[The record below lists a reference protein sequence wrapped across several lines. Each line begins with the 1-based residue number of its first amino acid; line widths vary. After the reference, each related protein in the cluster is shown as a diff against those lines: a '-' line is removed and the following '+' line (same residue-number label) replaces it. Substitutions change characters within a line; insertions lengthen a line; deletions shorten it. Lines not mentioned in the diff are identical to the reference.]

1 MNLVKPNSL
10 VIVFILLLSATAQGR
25 NYKMAGCGLG
35 SQIIK
40 DDGIV
45 QVFAATTN
53 NTSSNQTFGITSGTS
68 NCVTANQQ
76 AKLNQQE
83 AFFVANYSVLAKE
96 VAQGD
101 GTALRALSAQ
111 LGCQDSVYGQFKD
124 AMQNNYQEIF
134 SAPGAITALNRAKH
148 FVKAEQSIASSC
160 VDLI

>member
-1 MNLVKPNSL
+1 MLRT
-10 VIVFILLLSATAQGR
+10 I
-25 NYKMAGCGLG
+25 
-35 SQIIK
+35 
-40 DDGIV
+40 
-45 QVFAATTN
+45 
-53 NTSSNQTFGITSGTS
+53 
-68 NCVTANQQ
+68 
-76 AKLNQQE
+76 
-83 AFFVANYSVLAKE
+83 AFLAKE